1 MKEKMKKRLYE
12 KEEVEEREGGL
23 DVNMEGRKVKKKE
36 RKIMLLKKR
45 EEEKIVEDEFEEKEK
60 IIDKGKM
67 KEKRIVKK
75 EIEGIEK
82 EKKEVFEDIIRFE
95 GKDMIW

>member
-82 EKKEVFEDIIRFE
+82 EKKEVFEDIIKFE